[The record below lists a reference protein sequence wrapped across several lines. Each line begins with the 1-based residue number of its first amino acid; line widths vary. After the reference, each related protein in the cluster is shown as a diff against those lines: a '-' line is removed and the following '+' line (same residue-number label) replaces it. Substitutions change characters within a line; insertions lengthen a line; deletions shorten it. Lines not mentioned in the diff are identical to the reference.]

1 MTEPTGRL
9 QRRVEGPCPTRSR
22 LRNQVDPIANARVGS
37 WLSKPSTIVFPT
49 NMKVRVR
56 DGYLVYCG
64 SRFLTQ
70 GIELPPRLHIA

>member
-1 MTEPTGRL
+1 
-9 QRRVEGPCPTRSR
+9 V
-22 LRNQVDPIANARVGS
+22 
-37 WLSKPSTIVFPT
+37 
-49 NMKVRVR
+49 KVRVR